1 MFGFFSTK
9 ADFDMDTRHTFP
21 QDVLVTITF
30 IGDVIGIV
38 GSKTC
43 AECVSWLLLPYQG
56 QGLLLPG
63 SNRSPEV
70 WV

>member
-1 MFGFFSTK
+1 MFAFFSTK
-9 ADFDMDTRHTFP
+9 ADFDMDTRHIFP